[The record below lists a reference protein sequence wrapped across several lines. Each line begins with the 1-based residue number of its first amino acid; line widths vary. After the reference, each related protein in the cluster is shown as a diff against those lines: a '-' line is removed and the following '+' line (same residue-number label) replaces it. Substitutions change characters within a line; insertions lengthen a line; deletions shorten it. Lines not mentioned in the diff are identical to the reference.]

1 MNTDQEKIKDRKT
14 IIFATIALILYM
26 IAYSVFLSLLNG
38 QALAT
43 FSNVMG
49 VIGLTISFLIM
60 IYAISRHN
68 LKIKKSMWYL
78 FAVGIFFNILGDLV
92 WSISEAMNNLESF
105 LLITDILYII
115 QTILFV
121 MAIYKFAF
129 RKGNPKKI
137 LKSIDIFIGA
147 LILIIIELKYIIIPV
162 FSLNIN
168 NGISSYL
175 SVIYPVAD
183 LIVLIILVM
192 MILRPTEKKKIKIVR
207 LMFIPMIINIIA
219 NQIYFIQAI
228 NNNYSS
234 GNWLDPLWPMA
245 TWILAIIALISAE
258 EEKTV
263 SENEDY
269 FVDFIGVRESI
280 RNTIVITVYIAFT
293 LFGIYVFSRY
303 LIIDVLSVG
312 FIVIIS
318 ILIIRDMFYSLS
330 MGKLFEK
337 IKVVNKDL
345 ENLNE
350 KLDIESKTDY
360 MTGLNNRRHI
370 MNIYYNLKKQ
380 TLKEDSWLS
389 VIMIDIDY
397 FKKINDN
404 YGHESGDRVLKR
416 ISELLL
422 ENTRENDHVGRF
434 GGEEFMI
441 LMPECDK
448 EKSYRIAERIRK
460 IIEKTP
466 ISIDNKG
473 TTVNV
478 TISVGISCFDSKDD
492 NNNDTINEADKALYL
507 AKDKGRNQV
516 IKFNIAS

>member
-1 MNTDQEKIKDRKT
+1 MYINQKRIRDHKN
-14 IIFATIALILYM
+14 IILATTGLLLYLIIYF
-26 IAYSVFLSLLNG
+26 VFLSLFKEKILVIS
-38 QALAT
+38 
-43 FSNVMG
+43 SNIMSVT
-49 VIGLTISFLIM
+49 GLSVSLLIM
-60 IYAISRHN
+60 VFSISRHN
-68 LKIKKSMWYL
+68 SKSMKNMWNL
-78 FAVGIFFNILGDLV
+78 FALGIFFNILGDVV
-92 WSISEAMNNLESF
+92 WSIGDAMNNLESVLF
-105 LLITDILYII
+105 IADILYIV

-121 MAIYKFAF
+121 IAIYKFAF
-129 RKGNPKKI
+129 RKGNPKRI
-137 LKSIDIFIGA
+137 LKSIDILIGA

-162 FSLNIN
+162 YSLNLN
-168 NGISSYL
+168 RGISAYL

-192 MILRPTEKKKIKIVR
+192 IILRPSEKKKIKVIR

-219 NQIYFIQAI
+219 NQAYLLQVI
-228 NNNYSS
+228 NNNYST

-245 TWILAIIALISAE
+245 AWILAIIAMISAE
-258 EEKTV
+258 EEKTI

-269 FVDFIGVRESI
+269 IVDFIGVRQSI
-280 RNTIVITVYIAFT
+280 RNIIVLSVYIAFT
-293 LFGIYVFSRY
+293 MFGIYVFSRY

-312 FIVIIS
+312 FIIIIS
-318 ILIIRDMFYSLS
+318 ILIMRDMFYSLS

-360 MTGLNNRRHI
+360 MTGLNNRRQI
-370 MNIYYNLKKQ
+370 MNIYYNLKKH
-380 TLKEDSWLS
+380 TLKEASLLS

-404 YGHESGDRVLKR
+404 YGHEAGDKVLKN
-416 ISELLL
+416 ISDLLL
-422 ENTRENDHVGRF
+422 ENTRDKDHVGRF
-434 GGEEFMI
+434 GGEEFLI

-448 EKSYRIAERIRK
+448 ENAFRIAERIRI

-478 TISVGISCFDSKDD
+478 TISVGISCLDSKKDVD
-492 NNNDTINEADKALYL
+492 NDTINEADKALYL

-516 IKFNIAS
+516 IKFNLAS